1 LNTLILTFVIII
13 VRKKAKGVVNAGYS
27 KGDAVFVYD
36 LTCKTL
42 YYHAKSKMELKEY

>member
-1 LNTLILTFVIII
+1 MNTL
-13 VRKKAKGVVNAGYS
+13 RVVNAGSS

-42 YYHAKSKMELKEY
+42 YYHAKSKIEYSKRVLKYILKLVKVCRL